1 MSEIPDPAASP
12 RVFIS
17 YSHDDKNHKAWITT
31 FATRLRENGV
41 DVVLDQWDTEPGDDL
56 AKFMEHSVKESD
68 KVLMVCTE
76 KYVRK
81 VDDGK
86 GGAGYEAMIVSAELI
101 ADQGKNKF
109 IPVVRQTAKDRTVP
123 ISLGTRKYIDLSADC
138 EDEEEN
144 FSELLKSIH
153 RVLKA
158 SKPPLGKN
166 PFQVNATTASVV
178 EEQLG
183 LAQQFNVHS
192 SDPAQFHATA
202 TSLIRSQDAIGWKK
216 LVQTVLRE
224 SESRFLKWKHERQT
238 SCPHSFDVRN
248 PQPNWEFFGEGLS
261 CYDPLL
267 ACLLA
272 AAESGDPTFSGQL
285 SWIDLVLEPKG
296 WERSGPTVWTELPR
310 TIFYYLHSVVG
321 AMQMSSLGGDQSVS
335 LATTPIPD
343 PWNRS
348 ESSPL
353 FLSRSVNGWQETF
366 GSNCT
371 TSWGFLYT
379 IAARSPWLPETLGS
393 EDSLKSGLTAYYMLM
408 SFLEFVRN
416 ATHGDWTFDPTN
428 SNFEVSHM
436 FVRSETRI
444 QKNAFALLIE
454 NKPTLLKILES
465 NGLSEQRFVEL
476 WPDWVNRMKRWSI
489 SLGDGYYANWSA
501 FPLENLS
508 RDLFRKPFDLKAI

>member
-1 MSEIPDPAASP
+1 MSETPDSPASP

-17 YSHDDKNHKAWITT
+17 YSHDDKDHKTWVTT
-31 FATRLRENGV
+31 FATRLRDNGV
-41 DVVLDQWDTEPGDDL
+41 DVVLDQWDTEPGDDM
-56 AKFMEHSVKESD
+56 AKFMERSVRESD
-68 KVLMVCTE
+68 RVLMVCTE

-101 ADQGKNKF
+101 ADQGMNKF

-123 ISLGTRKYIDLSADC
+123 ISLGTRKYIDLSADR
-138 EDEEEN
+138 EDEEDQ

-166 PFQVNATTASVV
+166 PFQSNDATAAI
-178 EEQLG
+178 EEERLD
-183 LAQQFNVHS
+183 LARQFNVNS
-192 SDPAQFHATA
+192 TDPAQFHATA

-224 SESRFLKWKHERQT
+224 NESRFLKWKQERQP
-238 SCPHSFDVRN
+238 SCPHSFDARN
-248 PQPNWEFFGEGLS
+248 PQPNWEFFGEGLA

-285 SWIDLVLEPKG
+285 SWVDLVLEPKG
-296 WERSGPTVWTELPR
+296 WVRSGPTVWTELPR
-310 TIFYYLHSVVG
+310 TVFYYLHSVVG
-321 AMQMSSLGGDQSVS
+321 AMQMRSLAADQSVRLS
-335 LATTPIPD
+335 TTPIPD
-343 PWNRS
+343 PWSRS
-348 ESSPL
+348 ESAPI

-366 GSNCT
+366 GSYCT
-371 TSWGFLYT
+371 ASWGFLYS
-379 IAARSPWLPETLGS
+379 ISARSPWLTAVFGS
-393 EDSLKSGLTAYYMLM
+393 EESFKAGLSAYHMLM
-408 SFLEFVRN
+408 SYLEFVRD
-416 ATHGDWTFDPTN
+416 ATRGEWTFDPAK

-436 FVRSETRI
+436 FVTAETRI
-444 QKNAFALLIE
+444 QKDAFALLME
-454 NKPTLLKILES
+454 NKATLLKILET
-465 NGLSEQRFVEL
+465 NDLSEQRFAEL
-476 WPDWVNRMKRWSI
+476 WPDWVNGMKRWAI
-489 SLGDGYYANWSA
+489 SPRDGYHANWSA

-508 RDLFRKPFDLKAI
+508 RDLFRKPFDLKGT